1 MGGTENGIVQL
12 PAAEFMA
19 KHAQELAES
28 EQVVSLNL
36 LASIFG
42 EGPIPLSRLVASN
55 ATLDTWL
62 QARTSLPGYRLMS
75 DLRKY
80 LLVRLLKAAKK
91 ENSPNGYRELL
102 EGWLIRLGVEPRREC
117 FSLLGGAAVRHVK
130 HRPSR
135 SIGSGWKTGGRTGAR
150 WRTMSIVQLIR
161 GQMPNNARHCVISAA
176 EPSGGTKHCSATKIH
191 SIKSSRRNLK
201 VSSP

>member
-55 ATLDTWL
+55 PAFVTWL
-62 QARTSLPGYRLMS
+62 QARESLPGYRLMS
-75 DLRKY
+75 DLKNY
-80 LLVRLLKAAKK
+80 
-91 ENSPNGYRELL
+91 
-102 EGWLIRLGVEPRREC
+102 GWFDC
-117 FSLLGGAAVRHVK
+117 
-130 HRPSR
+130 
-135 SIGSGWKTGGRTGAR
+135 
-150 WRTMSIVQLIR
+150 
-161 GQMPNNARHCVISAA
+161 
-176 EPSGGTKHCSATKIH
+176 
-191 SIKSSRRNLK
+191 
-201 VSSP
+201 